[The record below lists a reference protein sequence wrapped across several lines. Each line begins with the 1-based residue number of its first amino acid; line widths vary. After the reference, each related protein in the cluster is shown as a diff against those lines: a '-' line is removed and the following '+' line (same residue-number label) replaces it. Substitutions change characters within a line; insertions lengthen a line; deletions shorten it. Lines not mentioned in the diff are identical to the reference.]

1 MYFIGIALFIK
12 QLRYTY
18 VPCLQ
23 IDMTQI
29 PEGINKYNL
38 SYITGAISSLFE
50 DWVKNG
56 MEDSPKEKANYL
68 AELTGGK

>member
-1 MYFIGIALFIK
+1 
-12 QLRYTY
+12 
-18 VPCLQ
+18 
-23 IDMTQI
+23 MTQI

-56 MEDSPKEKANYL
+56 MEDSPKEMANYL